1 MAHTTDPIHIII
13 NPKSGYGSQK
23 LRLAEFRHRL
33 QRQGRGYVAY
43 VTKGPGDATRYVETL
58 TDPCSLIVVWG
69 GDGTVNE
76 VAWGLIQSGQSTPI
90 LPVRAGTENLLAKE
104 LHIPRDTDELFA
116 LLDSGHVMHY
126 DIGLINDRS
135 FHSIAGVGFDAE
147 VVHRVT
153 QDRTGHIS
161 HLSYAW
167 PIWRTFWEH
176 RFPRFHI
183 FVDGEDV
190 FDGSGM
196 AFVGNISRYATGLRI
211 CPDAR
216 FDDGLLDLAIFP
228 CQDRKGLLIH
238 SLRTALQRP
247 ARTGPNAAIYR
258 QAKQIRIETDT
269 PLPTQ
274 LDGDVGPDT
283 PLEIR
288 LAEHGI
294 GVLVPASRADQLTQ
308 PQRGETST

>member
-1 MAHTTDPIHIII
+1 
-13 NPKSGYGSQK
+13 
-23 LRLAEFRHRL
+23 
-33 QRQGRGYVAY
+33 
-43 VTKGPGDATRYVETL
+43 
-58 TDPCSLIVVWG
+58 
-69 GDGTVNE
+69 
-76 VAWGLIQSGQSTPI
+76 
-90 LPVRAGTENLLAKE
+90 
-104 LHIPRDTDELFA
+104 
-116 LLDSGHVMHY
+116 VMHY

-176 RFPRFHI
+176 RFPRFRI
-183 FVDGEDV
+183 LADGEEI

-228 CQDRKGLLIH
+228 CQDRKGLITH

-308 PQRGETST
+308 PQKGET